1 MRSSKPKADNLLT
14 IGGGLGWVGWERE
27 ILALDFWKK
36 VRDTVLTMY
45 ATLATQRIASMP
57 EVSSNDAGR
66 IIGVNSE
73 TIRRY
78 VDRGILPAR
87 RVGLRG
93 ALRIEIEDLRKVAR
107 EYQYRFDEELAQQ
120 LAR

>member
-1 MRSSKPKADNLLT
+1 
-14 IGGGLGWVGWERE
+14 
-27 ILALDFWKK
+27 
-36 VRDTVLTMY
+36 
-45 ATLATQRIASMP
+45 MP
-57 EVSSNDAGR
+57 EVSSREAGD

-93 ALRIEIEDLRKVAR
+93 NLRIEIGDLRKVATDY
-107 EYQYRFDEELAQQ
+107 EYRFNEELATQ
-120 LAR
+120 LAK

>member
-1 MRSSKPKADNLLT
+1 
-14 IGGGLGWVGWERE
+14 
-27 ILALDFWKK
+27 
-36 VRDTVLTMY
+36 
-45 ATLATQRIASMP
+45 MP
-57 EVSSNDAGR
+57 EVSSHDAGM

-93 ALRIEIEDLRKVAR
+93 KLRIDIEELRKVAVT
-107 EYQYRFDEELAQQ
+107 YQYRFDDKLAAQ
-120 LAR
+120 LAK

>member
-1 MRSSKPKADNLLT
+1 
-14 IGGGLGWVGWERE
+14 
-27 ILALDFWKK
+27 
-36 VRDTVLTMY
+36 
-45 ATLATQRIASMP
+45 MP

>member
-1 MRSSKPKADNLLT
+1 MGKQTYDNAMLT
-14 IGGGLGWVGWERE
+14 TFTTPGAAI
-27 ILALDFWKK
+27 
-36 VRDTVLTMY
+36 
-45 ATLATQRIASMP
+45 MP
-57 EVSSNDAGR
+57 EVSSREAGD

-93 ALRIEIEDLRKVAR
+93 NLRIEIDDLRKVAA
-107 EYQYRFDEELAQQ
+107 EYQFRFDEKLASQ
-120 LAR
+120 LAK